1 MFLISWVM
9 DWLNRPLDLDA
20 ELKKYRDK
28 RDQD

>member
-1 MFLISWVM
+1 MFLISWIM